1 MKLHCSRMPHPVQ
14 EEFATPPSD
23 QKRPKVD
30 RSNLLQS
37 FSSAPAAPPPGMG
50 LDAIAAAAQHHSS
63 PTAAAAYQ
71 PRASPMSPHMTHAAA
86 AAAAAYS
93 HPAYPQHH
101 PYPYS
106 PYAHHHHQAHP
117 ARKTWA
123 CDHCK
128 AATYSTFE
136 EAHAHEKVCPYNPDN
151 KATAVVSPPHPS
163 TSTRNVGASTSIEM
177 QMPPLNLGYPHPN
190 PMASSTPVTEA
201 TSALAA
207 MATRTPQ
214 RSQVSSSYDQSD
226 DEGAGA
232 GQMGEPDDEGRVV
245 FRLYRDADTASLSD
259 RQCYVRQYFVQV
271 FTATDREVSMRHTKG
286 AQKLRVGQVGIRC
299 VFCQHLDPKERA
311 ERAVCYPSSV
321 SRIYQTVADMQRFH
335 FEACESIPTK
345 MKLTYRALKTTR
357 PRGMGSPQQYWIQ
370 SANDLGLVDTDK
382 GIRHDASKVVAP
394 PDKGNDLKTAIAKE
408 SKAREE
414 EKPKA
419 EGYNSPASPTH
430 SSSSHASSP
439 MSAIL
444 EAAEIAREGRDQ
456 PPPRSSA
463 KRDASEISTHGDEH
477 AAMLLSLRNSPPTGS
492 QGRGSP
498 AYQPTPT
505 QTEAV

>member
-37 FSSAPAAPPPGMG
+37 FSSAPAPPPPPGMG
-50 LDAIAAAAQHHSS
+50 LDAIAAAAQHHHSS
-63 PTAAAAYQ
+63 PTAAAAYHQ
-71 PRASPMSPHMTHAAA
+71 PHASPTSPHMAHG
-86 AAAAAYS
+86 AAYS
-93 HPAYPQHH
+93 YPQAYPQH
-101 PYPYS
+101 YPYS
-106 PYAHHHHQAHP
+106 PYAHHHP
-117 ARKTWA
+117 ARRTWA

-136 EAHAHEKVCPYNPDN
+136 EAHAHEEVCPYNPDK
-151 KATAVVSPPHPS
+151 KATAVVSPPQAS
-163 TSTRNVGASTSIEM
+163 TSTRNIGASTSIEM
-177 QMPPLNLGYPHPN
+177 QMPPLNLGYPNPN
-190 PMASSTPVTEA
+190 PMVSSTPVTEA
-201 TSALAA
+201 TNALAT

-232 GQMGEPDDEGRVV
+232 AQMGEPDDEGRVV

-370 SANDLGLVDTDK
+370 SAYDLGLVDTDK

-394 PDKGNDLKTAIAKE
+394 PDKPNNFKNAIAEE
-408 SKAREE
+408 SKAHEQ

-456 PPPRSSA
+456 PPRRSSA
-463 KRDASEISTHGDEH
+463 KRDSSEISTHGDEH
-477 AAMLLSLRNSPPTGS
+477 AEMLLSLRNSPPTGS